1 MIDALKA
8 EILAVVEER
17 RLGIAPEEEATST
30 RYKPMIP
37 LTAVR

>member
-8 EILAVVEER
+8 EIMAVIDER
-17 RLGIAPEEEATST
+17 KLGIMPEEEESST